1 MVEVYTRY
9 ITVRGKRLD
18 AHDYGKKAWHF
29 FVTDQEHEEYL
40 KKSKVRN

>member
-29 FVTDQEHEEYL
+29 FVTEQKHEEYL
-40 KKSKVRN
+40 KKQSK